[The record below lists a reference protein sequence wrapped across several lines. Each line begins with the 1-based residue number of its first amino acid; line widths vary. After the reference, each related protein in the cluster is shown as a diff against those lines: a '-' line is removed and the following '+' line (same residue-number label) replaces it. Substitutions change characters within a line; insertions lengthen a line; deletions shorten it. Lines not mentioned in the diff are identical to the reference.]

1 MWKTCTRVR
10 WAQLDSLIVVVNYGH
25 SWCLHDSRVSCC
37 QVVILVRFKLS
48 RVSVALSDMSDSCLL
63 QSFCSNSTFI
73 MLYLDH
79 EMEAD
84 YLVVDEMIN
93 IKSCL
98 IAIACLV
105 HVANI

>member
-1 MWKTCTRVR
+1 
-10 WAQLDSLIVVVNYGH
+10 
-25 SWCLHDSRVSCC
+25 
-37 QVVILVRFKLS
+37 
-48 RVSVALSDMSDSCLL
+48 L